1 MVIQIRTHSRKLS
14 SSCNL
19 LLALVFVLLAV
30 SCGSRGSYNKSADVR
45 WEGWTPADTILFEV
59 QVADSIKRGEGQKL
73 LKDERYNLTLSF
85 RYSKRYQY
93 ATIPVHVILGEKH
106 YTVTPQ
112 TEDHTTWSDFTQSEY
127 YVPSI
132 PVSFSD
138 TGLQVL
144 KILPDTTLIQ
154 IYSVGID
161 LR

>member
-1 MVIQIRTHSRKLS
+1 MQNRTHSRKLS

-73 LKDERYNLTLSF
+73 LKDERYNLALSF
-85 RYSKRYQY
+85 RYSKRYRY
-93 ATIPVHVILGEKH
+93 TTIPVHVIIGAKR

-112 TEDHTTWSDFTQSEY
+112 TEDHNTWSDFTQSEY

-138 TGLQVL
+138 TGTQIV
-144 KILPDTTLIQ
+144 KVFPDTTLTQ